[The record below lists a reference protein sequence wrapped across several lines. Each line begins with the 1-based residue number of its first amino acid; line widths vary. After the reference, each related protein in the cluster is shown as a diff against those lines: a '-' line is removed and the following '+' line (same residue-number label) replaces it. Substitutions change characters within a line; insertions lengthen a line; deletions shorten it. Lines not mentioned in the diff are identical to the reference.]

1 MKRPIASAAFIAAVA
16 AFTPALAQ
24 QGMAT
29 GGCSAANGCYGSKC
43 GPGYEAQ
50 GDTCEEAYIDNA
62 IWPRQY
68 IGPARRGICQATAL
82 MVHNGWRRQNLLGK
96 YHFDESGE
104 KLSEAG
110 RLKVDWVMTQAPPQ
124 HRVIYIERARDSDLT
139 ARRTEAV
146 QQFAA
151 NETSTAGPLDVQETH
166 VRDEGRPAGAVDAIF
181 TGFSQNQPK
190 PQLPGASGGSGSASA
205 SSSADS
211 QK

>member
-1 MKRPIASAAFIAAVA
+1 MKRPLASAAFLA
-16 AFTPALAQ
+16 ALATIAPAFAQ
-24 QGMAT
+24 TCPAA
-29 GGCSAANGCYGSKC
+29 GGCSAANGCYGYKC
-43 GPGYEAQ
+43 GPGYGAQ

-96 YHFDESGE
+96 YYFDESGE

-110 RLKVDWVMTQAPPQ
+110 RLKVEWIMTQAPPQ
-124 HRVIYIERARDSDLT
+124 HRVVYIERSPEADLT
-139 ARRTEAV
+139 ARHTEAV

-151 NETSTAGPLDVQETH
+151 NAAALGGSVDVQETH
-166 VRDEGRPAGAVDAIF
+166 VRDEGHPAGAVDAVF
-181 TGFSQNQPK
+181 TGFSQNQRT
-190 PQLPGASGGSGSASA
+190 PQLPSASGSTTAGSASSA
-205 SSSADS
+205 SNT